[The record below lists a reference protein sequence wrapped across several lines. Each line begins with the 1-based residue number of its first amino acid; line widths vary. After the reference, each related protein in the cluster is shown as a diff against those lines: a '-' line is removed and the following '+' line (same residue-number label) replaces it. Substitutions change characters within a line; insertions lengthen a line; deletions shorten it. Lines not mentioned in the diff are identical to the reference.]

1 MFCKAIT
8 QNKIEFFLTSTIEL
22 KFNKNTSQFPSTRC
36 CLIMGFKRILNNCM
50 RKIITLIIFMFFF
63 KSGFS
68 QNSDIDALSV
78 QLAFQTADTLKVN
91 TSLKLIEKLYEINDF
106 DRAMKYI
113 IESEKLSYRLDYK
126 KGIAE
131 ITYYKSLI
139 YSKKND
145 YINAINGYA
154 KSKDLFNQLKD
165 SLGIAKVNN
174 SIGLIEIKRG
184 NYAKGLQYSLSA
196 IKELEKR
203 NLKNDLRLAYS
214 NLAKAYYSIKDY
226 DKSIEFYLKALQTQ
240 NELNDKK
247 GIDVSNSQLAELYS
261 LKKEHRKSIDY
272 YEKVLAN
279 NPTNID
285 SIYSIIYPKLGGE
298 YLQFNDYDN
307 ANKYLQQGLNINRH
321 INNKEGLLTSLI
333 NLGNLNL
340 QQDKLAIAEAQLLE
354 AGDIAK
360 EINNEKELL
369 RHYKLMKAL
378 DSTRNNFDKAFVW
391 QRKYYDLKSNMS
403 KDNISLNEDII
414 ENSEMDLSL
423 NFDQNAAAQNNIT
436 TNKEI
441 TKTKKDFDRLQIIFY
456 ALLAAL
462 AIVSTFLILI
472 YLKRNSSLKYAQ
484 ELEEK
489 NIKIEL
495 QNEAFQEQTKHL
507 ENVNNVK
514 DKLFSIISHDLKDS
528 LSSINS
534 FIDLLKDGSL
544 TRAEFDNLIPE
555 LSENA
560 NNASLLL
567 FNLLNW
573 SKSQMQSLKP
583 NPSLFDVQ
591 EVFEDKVK
599 LIEQRLESKG
609 IELVDHTLRDFAYAD
624 RSMIE
629 IVIQNLLANA
639 LKFSKKGDKITV
651 SNHISNGHCII
662 SVADTGVG
670 ISRQNMEKLF
680 KSNSFTTIGT
690 NNEKGTGL
698 GLSICKELVEL
709 NKGKIWVDSTVNVG
723 STFYVQL
730 PKSKPTI

>member
-1 MFCKAIT
+1 MS
-8 QNKIEFFLTSTIEL
+8 FF
-22 KFNKNTSQFPSTRC
+22 P
-36 CLIMGFKRILNNCM
+36 
-50 RKIITLIIFMFFF
+50 
-63 KSGFS
+63 SGFS
-68 QNSDIDALSV
+68 QNPDIDSLSI
-78 QLAFQTADTLKVN
+78 QLAFQNADTVKVN
-91 TSLKLIEKLYEINDF
+91 TSLKLIKKLYETNDLE
-106 DRAMKYI
+106 RALKYV
-113 IESEKLSYRLDYK
+113 IESEKLSYTLEYK

-131 ITYYKSLI
+131 VAYYKALI
-139 YSKKND
+139 YAEKND
-145 YINAINGYA
+145 YINAINDYTKA
-154 KSKDLFNQLKD
+154 KSLFNELKD
-165 SLGIAKVNN
+165 TLGIAKVNN

-203 NLKNDLRLAYS
+203 QLKNDLLLAYNS
-214 NLAKAYYSIKDY
+214 LAKAYHNINNY
-226 DKSIEFYLKALQTQ
+226 DKAIDFYLKTLKTQ
-240 NELNDKK
+240 EELNDKK
-247 GIDVSNSQLAELYS
+247 GIVISNNILGDLYS
-261 LKKEHRKSIDY
+261 TKKEHRKSIDY

-279 NPTNID
+279 SQINND
-285 SIYSIIYPKLGGE
+285 SIFGVIYPKIGGE

-307 ANKYLQQGLNINRH
+307 ANKYLEQGLQINRRL
-321 INNKEGLLTSLI
+321 NNKEGLLMALI
-333 NLGNLNL
+333 HLGNLNL
-340 QQDKLAIAEAQLLE
+340 QQNKLAIAEAQILE
-354 AGDIAK
+354 AGDLAK
-360 EINNEKELL
+360 DTNNERELL
-369 RHYKLMKAL
+369 KHYKLMKAL
-378 DSTRNNFDKAFVW
+378 DSIRNRFDKAFVW
-391 QRKYYDLKSNMS
+391 QRAYYDLKS
-403 KDNISLNEDII
+403 KLNQNTI
-414 ENSEMDLSL
+414 EANDDAIEIQDLDLSL
-423 NFDQNAAAQNNIT
+423 NFDQKTPDQNRPVST
-436 TNKEI
+436 PEI
-441 TKTKKDFDRLQIIFY
+441 SDTQKDLDRLQIFFY

-472 YLKRNSSLKYAQ
+472 YIKRNSSLKYAQ

-544 TRAEFDNLIPE
+544 TRAEFDNLVPE

-583 NPSLFDVQ
+583 SPSLFDVQ
-591 EVFEDKVK
+591 EVFMDKVK

-609 IELVDHTLRDFAYAD
+609 IELVDHSLRDFAYAD
-624 RSMIE
+624 KSMIE

-639 LKFSKKGDKITV
+639 LKFSKNGDKITI

-670 ISRQNMEKLF
+670 ISKQNIEKLF
-680 KSNSFTTIGT
+680 KSNSFTTMGT

-709 NKGKIWVDSTVNVG
+709 NNGKIWVDSTVNVG

-730 PKSKPTI
+730 PKSKPNA

>member
-1 MFCKAIT
+1 MF
-8 QNKIEFFLTSTIEL
+8 S
-22 KFNKNTSQFPSTRC
+22 
-36 CLIMGFKRILNNCM
+36 
-50 RKIITLIIFMFFF
+50 II
-63 KSGFS
+63 SGFS

-78 QLAFQTADTLKVN
+78 QLAFQNPDTTKVN
-91 TSLKLIEKLYEINDF
+91 TSLKLIEKLYNINDF
-106 DRAMKYI
+106 GRALKYI
-113 IESEKLSYRLDYK
+113 VESEKLSASLNYK
-126 KGIAE
+126 RGIAE

-139 YSKKND
+139 YAQKND
-145 YINAINGYA
+145 YINAINGYS
-154 KSKDLFNQLKD
+154 KSKEIFNQLGD
-165 SLGIAKVNN
+165 TLGISKVNN

-184 NYAKGLQYSLSA
+184 NYIKGLQYSLSA
-196 IKELEKR
+196 VKELEKR
-203 NLKNDLRLAYS
+203 QLKNDLRLAYS
-214 NLAKAYYSIKDY
+214 NLAKAYFNIKDY
-226 DKSIEFYLKALQTQ
+226 DKAIEFYLKALQVQ
-240 NELNDKK
+240 EQLNDSK
-247 GIDVSNSQLAELYS
+247 GVDESNNQLAELYS
-261 LKKEHRKSIDY
+261 LKKEFRKSIEF
-272 YEKVLAN
+272 YEKVLDN
-279 NPTNID
+279 NKSNND
-285 SIYSIIYPKLGGE
+285 SIKSVVYPKLGGE

-307 ANKYLQQGLNINRH
+307 ASRYLIEGLNLNREK
-321 INNKEGLLTSLI
+321 NNKSGLLTSLI

-340 QQDKLAIAEAQLLE
+340 QQNKLVLAEQQLLE
-354 AGDIAK
+354 AGEIALD
-360 EINNEKELL
+360 INNKKELL
-369 RHYKLMKAL
+369 RQYKLMKAL
-378 DSTRNNFDKAFVW
+378 DSIRNRFDKAFTW
-391 QRKYYDLKSNMS
+391 QRKYYDLKNSFTNSNNAFTS
-403 KDNISLNEDII
+403 NNDLE
-414 ENSEMDLSL
+414 EGALDLSL
-423 NFDQNAAAQNNIT
+423 NFDQNLPEKNSVVSNA
-436 TNKEI
+436 EI
-441 TKTKKDFDRLQIIFY
+441 TKNKKDFDRLQLIFY
-456 ALLAAL
+456 ALLGAF

-495 QNEAFQEQTKHL
+495 QNEAFSEQTKHL

-591 EVFEDKVK
+591 EVFEDKLK
-599 LIEQRLESKG
+599 LIEQRIENKG
-609 IELVDHTLRDFAYAD
+609 IELVDRSLRDFAYAD

-629 IVIQNLLANA
+629 IVVQNLLANA
-639 LKFSKKGDKITV
+639 LKFTRKGDKITI

-670 ISRQNMEKLF
+670 IPKQNLEKLF
-680 KSNSFTTIGT
+680 KSNSFTTVGT

-709 NKGKIWVDSTVNVG
+709 NEGKIWVESTLNIG
-723 STFYVQL
+723 STFFVQL
-730 PKSKPTI
+730 PKSKPMA